1 MPFTFDWSI
10 VWWLVGIAVVVAF
23 ALRYILIVRQSTAVI
38 VERLGKFNRELKPG
52 LHFLIPILDS
62 VRAVVDLRE
71 QAWDYPPQAVI
82 TKDNVPTSID
92 IVLYYYLTDPVK
104 SVYEVRNLNEAIL
117 KLTMTSIRNISGS
130 LNLDELLVSR
140 ENVNN
145 ELTQIVDVATDPWG
159 VKVTRAEIKSVNP
172 PAEILEAMTRQMKA
186 ERSKRAAILEAEG
199 FKEAEI
205 NKAEGEKRGAILR
218 AEGDRQQRILSAE
231 GEAQALITV
240 ANARK
245 QAVIAYFQGIHEG
258 GASQDVLA
266 LKYMETL
273 EAMSANPSNK
283 VFLPYESSAL
293 MGSLGT
299 IKELFKATSSET
311 TPPVPPAPTAPTAK
325 GK

>member
-1 MPFTFDWSI
+1 MPFTINWSI
-10 VWWLVGIAVVVAF
+10 AWWLLGIAVVLIF
-23 ALRYILIVRQSTAVI
+23 ALRYIIIVRQSTAVI
-38 VERLGKFNRELKPG
+38 VERLGKFSRELKPG

-92 IVLYYYLTDPVK
+92 IVLYYYITDPVK

-205 NKAEGEKRGAILR
+205 NKAEGEKQAAILR
-218 AEGDRQQRILSAE
+218 AEADRQQKILTAE
-231 GEAQALITV
+231 GEAQALVTV

-245 QAVIAYFQGIHEG
+245 EAVIAYFDGIHQG
-258 GASQDVLA
+258 GATPDVLA

-273 EAMSANPSNK
+273 ETMSSNPANK

-299 IKELFKATSSET
+299 IKELFVQ
-311 TPPVPPAPTAPTAK
+311 PPVPPAAPAK

>member
-1 MPFTFDWSI
+1 MTFPFNWSFI
-10 VWWLVGIAVVVAF
+10 WWFVGIAVVVLF

-38 VERLGKFNRELKPG
+38 VERLGKFSRELKPG

-186 ERSKRAAILEAEG
+186 ERTKRAVILEAEG
-199 FKEAEI
+199 QKEAEI
-205 NKAEGEKRGAILR
+205 NKAEGEKRAAILR
-218 AEGDRQQRILSAE
+218 AEGDREKRILSAE

-245 QAVIAYFQGIHEG
+245 QATIAYFQGIHEG

-283 VFLPYESSAL
+283 VFMPYESSAL

-299 IKELFKATSSET
+299 IKELFRDASPES
-311 TPPVPPAPTAPTAK
+311 APLVSAAK

>member
-1 MPFTFDWSI
+1 
-10 VWWLVGIAVVVAF
+10 
-23 ALRYILIVRQSTAVI
+23 
-38 VERLGKFNRELKPG
+38 
-52 LHFLIPILDS
+52 
-62 VRAVVDLRE
+62 LRE

-186 ERSKRAAILEAEG
+186 ERTKRAVILEAEG
-199 FKEAEI
+199 QKEAEI
-205 NKAEGEKRGAILR
+205 NKAEGEKQAAILR

-245 QAVIAYFQGIHEG
+245 QATIAYFQGIHEG

-311 TPPVPPAPTAPTAK
+311 APPVPPAPTAK

>member
-1 MPFTFDWSI
+1 
-10 VWWLVGIAVVVAF
+10 
-23 ALRYILIVRQSTAVI
+23 
-38 VERLGKFNRELKPG
+38 
-52 LHFLIPILDS
+52 
-62 VRAVVDLRE
+62 LRE

-186 ERSKRAAILEAEG
+186 ERTKRAVILEAEG
-199 FKEAEI
+199 QKEAEI
-205 NKAEGEKRGAILR
+205 NKAEGEKRAAILR
-218 AEGDRQQRILSAE
+218 AEGDREKRILSAE

-245 QAVIAYFQGIHEG
+245 QATIAYFQGIHEG

-273 EAMSANPSNK
+273 EAMSANPANK

-293 MGSLGT
+293 MGSIST
-299 IKELFKATSSET
+299 IKELFQGSSPVAA
-311 TPPVPPAPTAPTAK
+311 PPVPTPK

>member
-1 MPFTFDWSI
+1 MQTFNYWPI
-10 VWWLVGIAVVVAF
+10 VWWVVGIVVVLIF
-23 ALRYILIVRQSTAVI
+23 ALRYIIIVRQSTAVI
-38 VERLGKFNRELKPG
+38 VERLGKFSRELKPG

-71 QAWDYPPQAVI
+71 TVLDYEPQSVI
-82 TKDNVPTSID
+82 TKDNVATQID
-92 IVLYYYLTDPVK
+92 IVLYYYITDPVK
-104 SVYEVRNLNEAIL
+104 SVYEVRNLVQAIL
-117 KLTMTSIRNISGS
+117 KLTQTSIRNISGS

-145 ELTQIVDVATDPWG
+145 ELTQIVDVAADPWG

-186 ERSKRAAILEAEG
+186 ERNKRAVILEAEG
-199 FKEAEI
+199 
-205 NKAEGEKRGAILR
+205 EKQGAILR
-218 AEGDRQQRILSAE
+218 AEGARQQKILTAE
-231 GEAQALITV
+231 GEGQALITV

-245 QAVIAYFQGIHEG
+245 EAVIAYFQGIHEG
-258 GASQDVLA
+258 GASNDVLA

-273 EAMSANPSNK
+273 EAISANPANT

-299 IKELFKATSSET
+299 IKELFKGTSSET
-311 TPPVPPAPTAPTAK
+311 ALPVSTAK

>member
-1 MPFTFDWSI
+1 MPFSLNWSI
-10 VWWLVGIAVVVAF
+10 VWWVIGIVVVVIF
-23 ALRYILIVRQSTAVI
+23 ALRYIVIVRQSTAVI
-38 VERLGKFNRELKPG
+38 VERLGKFSRELKPG

-62 VRAVVDLRE
+62 VRATVDLRE

-186 ERSKRAAILEAEG
+186 ERSKRAVILEAEG
-199 FKEAEI
+199 YKEAEI
-205 NKAEGEKRGAILR
+205 TKAEGEKQAAILR
-218 AEGDRQQRILSAE
+218 AEANRQQRILTAE
-231 GEAQALITV
+231 GEGQALITV

-245 QAVIAYFQGIHEG
+245 QATIAYFQGIHEG

-273 EAMSANPSNK
+273 EAISANPSNK

-293 MGSLGT
+293 LGSLGT
-299 IKELFKATSSET
+299 IKELFKASSPE
-311 TPPVPPAPTAPTAK
+311 PVPPAPPAPTAK

>member
-1 MPFTFDWSI
+1 MPSTFPWAI
-10 VWWLVGIAVVVAF
+10 FWWLVAIVVVVVF
-23 ALRYILIVRQSTAVI
+23 ALRYIVIVRQSTAVI
-38 VERLGKFNRELKPG
+38 VERLGKFSRELKPG
-52 LHFLIPILDS
+52 LHFLIPIVDS
-62 VRAVVDLRE
+62 VRATVDLRE
-71 QAWDYPPQAVI
+71 QAWDYPPQPVI

-92 IVLYYYLTDPVK
+92 IVLYYYITDPVK

-117 KLTMTSIRNISGS
+117 KLTMTSIRNIAGS

-159 VKVTRAEIKSVNP
+159 VKVTRAEIKAVNP

-186 ERSKRAAILEAEG
+186 ERSKRAVILEAEG

-205 NKAEGEKRGAILR
+205 NKAEGEKQAAILR
-218 AEGDRQQRILSAE
+218 AEGDRQQKILIAE

-245 QAVIAYFQGIHEG
+245 EATIAYFQGIHEG
-258 GASQDVLA
+258 GASNDVLA

-273 EAMSANPSNK
+273 EAISANPSNK

-293 MGSLGT
+293 MGSLGS
-299 IKELFKATSSET
+299 IKELFQGA
-311 TPPVPPAPTAPTAK
+311 PPVPPAKPAK
-325 GK
+325 SEAAK

>member
-1 MPFTFDWSI
+1 MQTVNYWPI
-10 VWWLVGIAVVVAF
+10 VWWVVGIVVVLIF
-23 ALRYILIVRQSTAVI
+23 ALRYIIIVRQSTAVI
-38 VERLGKFNRELKPG
+38 VERLGKFSRELKPG

-71 QAWDYPPQAVI
+71 TVLDYEPQSVI
-82 TKDNVPTSID
+82 TKDNVATQID
-92 IVLYYYLTDPVK
+92 IVLYYYITDPVK
-104 SVYEVRNLNEAIL
+104 SVYEVRNLVQAIL
-117 KLTMTSIRNISGS
+117 KLTQTSIRNISGS

-145 ELTQIVDVATDPWG
+145 ELTQIVDVAADPWG

-186 ERSKRAAILEAEG
+186 ERNKRAVILEAEG
-199 FKEAEI
+199 
-205 NKAEGEKRGAILR
+205 EKQGAILR
-218 AEGDRQQRILSAE
+218 AEGARQQKILTAE
-231 GEAQALITV
+231 GEGQALITV

-245 QAVIAYFQGIHEG
+245 EAVIAYFQGIHEG
-258 GASQDVLA
+258 GASNDVLA

-273 EAMSANPSNK
+273 EAISANPANK

-299 IKELFKATSSET
+299 IKELFKGTSSET
-311 TPPVPPAPTAPTAK
+311 ALPVSTAK

>member
-1 MPFTFDWSI
+1 MTFPFNWSFI
-10 VWWLVGIAVVVAF
+10 WWFVGIAVVVLF

-38 VERLGKFNRELKPG
+38 VERLGKFSRELKPG

-186 ERSKRAAILEAEG
+186 ERTKRAVILEAEG
-199 FKEAEI
+199 QKEAEI
-205 NKAEGEKRGAILR
+205 NKAEGEKRAAILR
-218 AEGDRQQRILSAE
+218 AEGDREKRILSAE

-245 QAVIAYFQGIHEG
+245 QATIAYFQGIHEG

-283 VFLPYESSAL
+283 VFMPYESSAL

-299 IKELFKATSSET
+299 IKELFRDASPESA
-311 TPPVPPAPTAPTAK
+311 PPVSAAK

>member
-1 MPFTFDWSI
+1 MPLTFNWSI
-10 VWWLVGIAVVVAF
+10 VWWVVGIVVVLIF
-23 ALRYILIVRQSTAVI
+23 ALRYIIIVRQSTAVI
-38 VERLGKFNRELKPG
+38 VERLGKFSRELKPG

-186 ERSKRAAILEAEG
+186 ERSKRAVILEAEG

-205 NKAEGEKRGAILR
+205 NKAEGEKQGAILR
-218 AEGDRQQRILSAE
+218 AEGARQQRILSAE

-245 QAVIAYFQGIHEG
+245 QATIAYFQGIHEG

-273 EAMSANPSNK
+273 EAISANPSNK

-293 MGSLGT
+293 LGSLGT
-299 IKELFKATSSET
+299 IKELFKDASSEA
-311 TPPVPPAPTAPTAK
+311 TPPVRTVK

>member
-1 MPFTFDWSI
+1 MQTFNYWPI
-10 VWWLVGIAVVVAF
+10 VWWVVGIVVVLIF
-23 ALRYILIVRQSTAVI
+23 ALRYIIIVRQSTAVI
-38 VERLGKFNRELKPG
+38 VERLGKFSRELKPG

-71 QAWDYPPQAVI
+71 TVLDYEPQSVI
-82 TKDNVPTSID
+82 TKDNVATQID
-92 IVLYYYLTDPVK
+92 IVLYYYITDPVK
-104 SVYEVRNLNEAIL
+104 SVYEVRNLVQAIL
-117 KLTMTSIRNISGS
+117 KLTQTSIRNISGS

-145 ELTQIVDVATDPWG
+145 ELTQIVDVAADPWG

-186 ERSKRAAILEAEG
+186 ERNKRAVILEAEG
-199 FKEAEI
+199 
-205 NKAEGEKRGAILR
+205 EKQGAILR
-218 AEGDRQQRILSAE
+218 AEGARQQKILTAE
-231 GEAQALITV
+231 GEGQALITV

-245 QAVIAYFQGIHEG
+245 EAVIAYFQGIHEG
-258 GASQDVLA
+258 GASNDVLA

-273 EAMSANPSNK
+273 EAISANPANT

-299 IKELFKATSSET
+299 IKELFKGTSSET
-311 TPPVPPAPTAPTAK
+311 AVPVSTAK

>member
-1 MPFTFDWSI
+1 MPFTFNWSI
-10 VWWLVGIAVVVAF
+10 VWWLVGIAVVVLF

-38 VERLGKFNRELKPG
+38 VERLGKFSRELKPG

-186 ERSKRAAILEAEG
+186 ERTKRAVILEAEG
-199 FKEAEI
+199 QKEAEI
-205 NKAEGEKRGAILR
+205 NKAEGEKQAAILR
-218 AEGDRQQRILSAE
+218 AEGDRQKRILSAE

-245 QAVIAYFQGIHEG
+245 QATIAYFQGIHEG
-258 GASQDVLA
+258 GASNDVLA

-273 EAMSANPSNK
+273 EAISANPANT

-299 IKELFKATSSET
+299 IKELFKGVSSEA
-311 TPPVPPAPTAPTAK
+311 TPPVLTAK
-325 GK
+325 SK

>member
-1 MPFTFDWSI
+1 MPSTFNWSI
-10 VWWLVGIAVVVAF
+10 IGWLVGIAVVLIF
-23 ALRYILIVRQSTAVI
+23 ALRYIIIVRQSTAVI
-38 VERLGKFNRELKPG
+38 VERLGKFSRELKPG

-62 VRAVVDLRE
+62 VRATVDLRE

-159 VKVTRAEIKSVNP
+159 VKVTRAEIKAVNP

-186 ERSKRAAILEAEG
+186 ERSKRAVILEAEG

-205 NKAEGEKRGAILR
+205 NKAEGEKQAAILR
-218 AEGDRQQRILSAE
+218 AEGDRQQRILTAE

-245 QAVIAYFQGIHEG
+245 EATIAYFQGIHEG

-273 EAMSANPSNK
+273 EAISANPSNK

-299 IKELFKATSSET
+299 IKELFKD
-311 TPPVPPAPTAPTAK
+311 TPSVVAPAPAAK

>member
-1 MPFTFDWSI
+1 MSPLFFSWAI
-10 VWWLVGIAVVVAF
+10 VWWIVGIVVVVVF
-23 ALRYILIVRQSTAVI
+23 ALRYIIVVRQSTAVI
-38 VERLGKFNRELKPG
+38 VERLGKFSRELKPG
-52 LHFLIPILDS
+52 LHFLIPIVDS
-62 VRAVVDLRE
+62 VRATVDLRE

-92 IVLYYYLTDPVK
+92 IVLYYYITDPEK

-159 VKVTRAEIKSVNP
+159 VKVTRAEIKAVNP

-186 ERSKRAAILEAEG
+186 ERSKRAVILEAEG

-205 NKAEGEKRGAILR
+205 NKAEGEKQAAILR
-218 AEGDRQQRILSAE
+218 AEGDRQQRILTAE
-231 GEAQALITV
+231 GEAQALVTV

-245 QAVIAYFQGIHEG
+245 EATIVYFQGIHEG

-273 EAMSANPSNK
+273 EAISANPSNK

-299 IKELFKATSSET
+299 IKELFKDV
-311 TPPVPPAPTAPTAK
+311 PPVAAPAPAAK

>member
-1 MPFTFDWSI
+1 MPFTFNWSI
-10 VWWLVGIAVVVAF
+10 VWWLIGIAVVVLF

-38 VERLGKFNRELKPG
+38 VERLGKFSRELKPG

-186 ERSKRAAILEAEG
+186 ERTKRAVILEAEG
-199 FKEAEI
+199 QKEAEI
-205 NKAEGEKRGAILR
+205 NKAEGEKRAAILR
-218 AEGDRQQRILSAE
+218 AEGDREKRILSAE

-245 QAVIAYFQGIHEG
+245 QATIAYFQGIHEG

-299 IKELFKATSSET
+299 IKELFKDASPVAA
-311 TPPVPPAPTAPTAK
+311 PPVSTAK

>member
-1 MPFTFDWSI
+1 
-10 VWWLVGIAVVVAF
+10 VVGIVVVLIF
-23 ALRYILIVRQSTAVI
+23 ALRYIIIVRQSTAVI
-38 VERLGKFNRELKPG
+38 IERLGKFSRELKPG

-62 VRAVVDLRE
+62 IRAVVDLRE
-71 QAWDYPPQAVI
+71 TVLDYEPQSVI
-82 TKDNVPTSID
+82 TKDNVATQID
-92 IVLYYYLTDPVK
+92 IVLYYYITDPVK
-104 SVYEVRNLNEAIL
+104 SVYEVRNLVQAIL
-117 KLTMTSIRNISGS
+117 KLTQTSIRNISGS

-145 ELTQIVDVATDPWG
+145 ELTQIVDVAADPWG

-186 ERSKRAAILEAEG
+186 ERNKRAVILEAEG
-199 FKEAEI
+199 
-205 NKAEGEKRGAILR
+205 EKQGAILR
-218 AEGDRQQRILSAE
+218 AEGVRQQKILTAE
-231 GEAQALITV
+231 GEGQALITV

-245 QAVIAYFQGIHEG
+245 EAVIAYFQGIHEG
-258 GASQDVLA
+258 GASNDVLA

-273 EAMSANPSNK
+273 EAISANPANK

-299 IKELFKATSSET
+299 IKELFKGTSSET
-311 TPPVPPAPTAPTAK
+311 ALPVSTAK

>member
-1 MPFTFDWSI
+1 MPFTFNWSI
-10 VWWLVGIAVVVAF
+10 VWWLVGIAVVVIF
-23 ALRYILIVRQSTAVI
+23 ALRYIIIVRQSTAVI
-38 VERLGKFNRELKPG
+38 VERLGKFSRELKPG

-186 ERSKRAAILEAEG
+186 ERTKRAVILEAEG
-199 FKEAEI
+199 QKEAEI
-205 NKAEGEKRGAILR
+205 NKAEGEKRAAILR
-218 AEGDRQQRILSAE
+218 AEGDREKKILSAE

-245 QAVIAYFQGIHEG
+245 QATIAYFQGIHEG

-273 EAMSANPSNK
+273 EAMSANPSNT

-299 IKELFKATSSET
+299 IKELFKDASSEA
-311 TPPVPPAPTAPTAK
+311 VPSVSTAK

>member
-1 MPFTFDWSI
+1 MPFNLNWSI
-10 VWWLVGIAVVVAF
+10 VWWVVGIVVVVIF
-23 ALRYILIVRQSTAVI
+23 ALRYIVIVRQSTAVI
-38 VERLGKFNRELKPG
+38 VERLGKFSRELKPG

-186 ERSKRAAILEAEG
+186 ERSKRAVILEAEG
-199 FKEAEI
+199 YKEAEI
-205 NKAEGEKRGAILR
+205 TKAEGEKQAAILR
-218 AEGDRQQRILSAE
+218 AEANRQQRILTAE
-231 GEAQALITV
+231 GEGQALITV

-245 QAVIAYFQGIHEG
+245 QATIAYFQGIHEG

-311 TPPVPPAPTAPTAK
+311 TPPVPPAPTAK

>member
-1 MPFTFDWSI
+1 MQTFNYWPI
-10 VWWLVGIAVVVAF
+10 VWWVVGIVVVLIF
-23 ALRYILIVRQSTAVI
+23 ALRYIIIVRQSTAVI
-38 VERLGKFNRELKPG
+38 VERLGKFSRELKPG
-52 LHFLIPILDS
+52 LHFLIPILDG

-71 QAWDYPPQAVI
+71 TVLDYEPQSVI
-82 TKDNVPTSID
+82 TKDNVATQID
-92 IVLYYYLTDPVK
+92 IVLYYYITDPVK
-104 SVYEVRNLNEAIL
+104 SVYEVRNLVQAIL
-117 KLTMTSIRNISGS
+117 KLTQTSIRNISGS

-145 ELTQIVDVATDPWG
+145 ELTQIVDVAADPWG

-186 ERSKRAAILEAEG
+186 ERNKRAVILEAEG
-199 FKEAEI
+199 
-205 NKAEGEKRGAILR
+205 EKQGAILR
-218 AEGDRQQRILSAE
+218 AEGARQQKILTAE
-231 GEAQALITV
+231 GEGQALITV

-245 QAVIAYFQGIHEG
+245 EAVIAYFQGIHEG
-258 GASQDVLA
+258 GASNDVLA

-273 EAMSANPSNK
+273 EAISANPANK

-299 IKELFKATSSET
+299 IKDLFKDVSPE
-311 TPPVPPAPTAPTAK
+311 PAPLVSKAK

>member
-1 MPFTFDWSI
+1 MPFNFNWSI
-10 VWWLVGIAVVVAF
+10 VWWVVGIVVVVVF

-38 VERLGKFNRELKPG
+38 VERLGKFSRELKPG

-205 NKAEGEKRGAILR
+205 NKAEGEKQGAILR
-218 AEGDRQQRILSAE
+218 AEADRQQKILTAE

-258 GASQDVLA
+258 GATNDVLA

-273 EAMSANPSNK
+273 EAISKNPSNK
-283 VFLPYESSAL
+283 VFMPYESSAL

-299 IKELFKATSSET
+299 IKELFKDVPSATVAA
-311 TPPVPPAPTAPTAK
+311 TPPAK